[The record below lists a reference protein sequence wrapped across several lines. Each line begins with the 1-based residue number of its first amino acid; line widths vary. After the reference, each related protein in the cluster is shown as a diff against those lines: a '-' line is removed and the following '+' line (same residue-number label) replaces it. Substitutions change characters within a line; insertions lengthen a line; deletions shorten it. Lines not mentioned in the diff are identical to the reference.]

1 MKGTEKIRL
10 QFAYKG
16 YVYAGNQVVDEYLAV
31 ALTDGKSRNLAE
43 AVVNFPVLD
52 GEKCIFIHDLFSEKE
67 KWKARLLEK
76 IEDFARKRGYAKV
89 YIRSGKQEPKFLEE
103 KGFMELPDRGLAA
116 KEMQ

>member
-16 YVYAGNQVVDEYLAV
+16 YAYAGNQVVDEYLAV

-76 IEDFARKRGYAKV
+76 IEDFAKKRGYAKV
-89 YIRSGKQEPKFLEE
+89 YIRSGKQEPEFLEK
-103 KGFMELPDRGLAA
+103 KGFMELPDRGLAE

>member
-76 IEDFARKRGYAKV
+76 IEDFAKKRGYAKV
-89 YIRSGKQEPKFLEE
+89 YIRSGKQEPEFLEK
-103 KGFMELPDRGLAA
+103 KGFMELPDRGLAE

>member
-1 MKGTEKIRL
+1 MKGTEKMRL

-16 YVYAGNQVVDEYLAV
+16 YADAKNQVVDEYLAV
-31 ALTDGKSRNLAE
+31 ALTDGNSRNLAE

-52 GEKCIFIHDLFSEKE
+52 GKKYVFVHDLFSEKE
-67 KWKARLLEK
+67 KWKVRLLEK
-76 IEDFARKRGYAKV
+76 IEDFAKKRGYAKV

-103 KGFMELPDRGLAA
+103 KGFVELPDRGLAE